1 MNDMITQ
8 MQTQIKTETNIKLP
22 LAFILFGLVS
32 FALAQSLL
40 WINTSALSSGVF
52 RMPDLWMAAHFLLLG
67 WAVMVVMGAMY
78 QLVPVAFLTPIWNE
92 KFGFLQ
98 FFITAIGVAGLS
110 ITLSV
115 KPGVAIFAGVL
126 TVIGILMFLFQ
137 IAMTLLKQEKVNVMT
152 WFVGSALVF
161 FLLTIVA
168 GLTLTW
174 NLAFGT
180 ISNYDAFFKSHLVF
194 GLTGWFTLL
203 IFGFSY
209 KMVPMFS
216 LSHGFSMKWA
226 KPAFMMYISGLIV
239 LIVAVWIGT
248 VPLNIIGWGLL
259 WLGFTGY
266 ALDMKEII
274 TKRIKKKL
282 DQPFIFSLAAI
293 GFGWLLHT
301 TALLLAVLQVND
313 AAIWSWLVYLYIMM
327 WIVFSIMGY
336 LYKIVPFLWWTHKYS
351 GSVGKK
357 DVPTLKAMIQEKW
370 GTILFTAMTFGV
382 MVLAVTSMMG
392 LPVLAF
398 TAQGI
403 LTAASALYVIS
414 IARVLTR

>member
-1 MNDMITQ
+1 MIPQ
-8 MQTQIKTETNIKLP
+8 MQTQTKTETNIKLP

-40 WINTSALSSGVF
+40 WMNTAALSNGIF

-98 FFITAIGVAGLS
+98 FFVTAIGAAGLS
-110 ITLSV
+110 IALSV

-226 KPAFMMYISGLIV
+226 KPALGSYISGLIALV
-239 LIVAVWIGT
+239 VAVWIGT
-248 VPLNIIGWGLL
+248 WPFTIIGWALL

-274 TKRIKKKL
+274 KKRIKKKL
-282 DQPFIFSLAAI
+282 DQPFIFSLIAI

-301 TALLLAVLQVND
+301 TALLMTVLQVTN
-313 AAIWSWLVYLYIMM
+313 ATVWSWLVYLYIMM
-327 WIVFSIMGY
+327 WIIFSIMGY

-382 MVLAVTSMMG
+382 IGLAVTAMIG
-392 LPVLAF
+392 LPALAF
-398 TAQGI
+398 ASQGI
-403 LTAASALYVIS
+403 LTVASALYVIS

>member
-1 MNDMITQ
+1 MITQ